1 MRNKGLTYRDG
12 KILFANTRNGGIS
25 SLKLGQFQIRQTE
38 NTSSSKERIT
48 KTIGTAGK
56 CRERGEG
63 QKEEEEEEEEEE
75 RPAPALN
82 SGSAMTIAAQMMVV
96 EVEMEASA
104 FRRCGSDN

>member
-63 QKEEEEEEEEEE
+63 QKEEEE

>member
-63 QKEEEEEEEEEE
+63 QKEEEEEE

>member
-25 SLKLGQFQIRQTE
+25 SLKLRQFQIRQTE

-63 QKEEEEEEEEEE
+63 QKEEEE

>member
-1 MRNKGLTYRDG
+1 METSCHNRKE
-12 KILFANTRNGGIS
+12 GIS
-25 SLKLGQFQIRQTE
+25 SLKRRQQLQIRQTE

-63 QKEEEEEEEEEE
+63 QKEEEEEE